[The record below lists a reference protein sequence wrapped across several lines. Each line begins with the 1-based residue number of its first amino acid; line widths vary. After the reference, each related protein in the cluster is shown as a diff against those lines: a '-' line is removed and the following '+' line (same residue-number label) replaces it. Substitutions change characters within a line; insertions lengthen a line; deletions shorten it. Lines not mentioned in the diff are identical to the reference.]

1 MGMLRSRARARART
15 LYALMIEAEASGVA
29 DRVDGLRYPLIVFTT
44 APDRDAAGSSAIA
57 FLKGCGWLN
66 GMVRGVKR
74 IASDLTR
81 IADPVLHEAAS
92 TAFAGSYAI
101 IADDEPITN

>member
-1 MGMLRSRARARART
+1 MLRSRVRARART
-15 LYALMIEAEASGVA
+15 LYAVMIEAEASGVA
-29 DRVDGLRYPLIVFTT
+29 DHVDGLRYPLIVFTT
-44 APDRDAAGSSAIA
+44 AADRDAAGSATIA

-66 GMVRGVKR
+66 GIVRGVKR

-81 IADPVLHEAAS
+81 IADPVLLEAAS

>member
-1 MGMLRSRARARART
+1 MGMLRSRARTRART
-15 LYALMIEAEASGVA
+15 LYAVMIEAEASGVI

-44 APDRDAAGSSAIA
+44 AADRDAAGSLTIA
-57 FLKGCGWLN
+57 FLGGCGWLN
-66 GMVRGVKR
+66 GIVRGVKR
-74 IASDLTR
+74 IASDLAR
-81 IADPVLHEAAS
+81 IADPVLREAAA